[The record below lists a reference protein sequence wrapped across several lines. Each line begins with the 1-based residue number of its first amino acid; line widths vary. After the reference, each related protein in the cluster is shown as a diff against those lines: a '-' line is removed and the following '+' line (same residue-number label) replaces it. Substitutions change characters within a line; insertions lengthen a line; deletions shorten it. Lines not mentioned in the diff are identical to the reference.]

1 MTERKLDKVALN
13 SKAVTTKVTLRT
25 ENLKEKANITSLI
38 LGNFTKVISKKTIWM
53 EKVLWFGLMALDTT
67 EISNQ
72 VKLKAKAKKNLQTEI
87 DTLESG
93 KTTFKLEVESFIA
106 IKIKPSARD
115 NGKMARDIVGQTQL
129 NKRK

>member
-1 MTERKLDKVALN
+1 LTERKLDKVALN